1 MRFERWPLLTVL
13 ALSACISAEQAD
25 EDGYELDESAE
36 SVTIDTAATYTLVG
50 VQSGKC
56 VDVAGGSTADAAA
69 MQIATC
75 NGSTRQQF
83 RMESAGGGYYRIRN
97 VNSNRCLDVAG
108 ASTSDGAAVQQY
120 SCWTGENQQWSFTDV
135 ATGVVRLTAR
145 NSGKSLDV
153 YARGTA
159 DGTALVQWASN
170 GGTNQQ
176 FRLTPVTSGGTGAG
190 GGGGTGG
197 GGTGGGGTGGGGT
210 GGGTTGKFVGNITTG
225 GTVRS
230 DLARYWNQLSPEN
243 EGKWGSV
250 EPTRD
255 VMNWAGMDRVRNYA
269 RENGIPYKGHTLV
282 WGAQQP
288 GWIGGLSQSEQR
300 AEVEEWIQAFC
311 QRYPD
316 VAIIDVVNEP
326 PPHTTPA
333 YMNALGGAG
342 SSGYDWIVQAF
353 KWARQ
358 YCPNAKLLLNDYN
371 NIEYSGD
378 NQNTINIVNRIR
390 AAGAPIDG
398 IGAQAH
404 AAFSMP
410 TSTVKGFLDRLA
422 ATGLP
427 VYITEYDIAL
437 ANDTQQLN
445 VMQSQFPMFYEHPSV
460 RGVTLWGYITGQ
472 TWVANT
478 GLMSSSGQMRPA
490 MSWLM
495 NYLGR

>member
-1 MRFERWPLLTVL
+1 MRLRFERWPLLTML
-13 ALSACISAEQAD
+13 ALSACVAAEQVD
-25 EDGYELDESAE
+25 EDGYEFDESSE
-36 SVTIDTAATYTLVG
+36 SVTIDTAATYTIVG

-56 VDVAGGSTADAAA
+56 VEVAGGSTADAAA
-69 MQIATC
+69 LQIASC

-97 VNSNRCLDVAG
+97 VNSNRCMDVAD
-108 ASTSDGAAVQQY
+108 ASTSDGARIQQY
-120 SCWTGENQQWSFTDV
+120 SCWSGENQQWSFADV
-135 ATGVVRLTAR
+135 AGGGVRLTAR

-153 YARGTA
+153 YGRGTA
-159 DGTALVQWASN
+159 DGTAMIQWTWNS
-170 GGTNQQ
+170 GTNQQ
-176 FRLTPVTSGGTGAG
+176 FRLTPASSGGSTGSG

-197 GGTGGGGTGGGGT
+197 GGTGGGGTGGG
-210 GGGTTGKFVGNITTG
+210 KFVGNITTG
-225 GTVRS
+225 GQVRA
-230 DLARYWNQLSPEN
+230 DLSRYWNQITPEN

-250 EPTRD
+250 ESTRD
-255 VMNWAGMDRVRNYA
+255 VMNWAGMDRIRNYA
-269 RENGIPYKGHTLV
+269 REKGIPYKGHTLV

-288 GWIGGLSQSEQR
+288 GWLNGLSQSEQR

-326 PPHTTPA
+326 PPHTTPV

-371 NIEYSGD
+371 NIEYSND

-404 AAFSMP
+404 AAFSMS

-422 ATGLP
+422 GTGLP
-427 VYITEYDIAL
+427 VYITEYDINL

-460 RGVTLWGYITGQ
+460 KGITLWGYVSGQ
-472 TWVANT
+472 TWVANS

>member
-1 MRFERWPLLTVL
+1 MRMRFERWTLLTTI
-13 ALSACISAEQAD
+13 ALSACISAEQLD
-25 EDGYELDESAE
+25 EDGYELDELAE
-36 SVTIDTAATYTLVG
+36 SVTIDTAATYTITG

-56 VDVAGGSTADAAA
+56 VEVAGGSTADAAA
-69 MQIATC
+69 MQIASC

-97 VNSNRCLDVAG
+97 VNSNRCMDVAG
-108 ASTSDGAAVQQY
+108 ASTSDGARIQQY
-120 SCWTGENQQWSFTDV
+120 SCWSGENQQWSFTDV
-135 ATGVVRLTAR
+135 ASGVVRLTAR

-153 YARGTA
+153 YGRGTA
-159 DGTALVQWASN
+159 DGTAVIQWASN

-176 FRLTPVTSGGTGAG
+176 FRITPVSSGTGGTGGTGGSGGTGGGGGGG
-190 GGGGTGG
+190 GGGGTG
-197 GGTGGGGTGGGGT
+197 
-210 GGGTTGKFVGNITTG
+210 GKFVGNITTG
-225 GTVRS
+225 GQVRA
-230 DLARYWNQLSPEN
+230 DLSRYWNQLSPEN

-255 VMNWAGMDRVRNYA
+255 VMNWAGMDRVRDYA
-269 RENGIPYKGHTLV
+269 RQKGIPYKGHTLI

-288 GWIGGLSQSEQR
+288 GWIANLSQSEQR

-326 PPHTTPA
+326 PPHTTPS

-371 NIEYSGD
+371 NIEYSSD
-378 NQNTINIVNRIR
+378 NQNTLNIVNRIR

-404 AAFSMP
+404 DAYKLN

-422 ATGLP
+422 GTGLP
-427 VYITEYDIAL
+427 VYITEYDINL

-460 RGVTLWGYITGQ
+460 KGITLWGYISGQ
-472 TWVANT
+472 TWVANS

-495 NYLGR
+495 SYLGR